1 MHECTYYGATS
12 GHRGKKQRKKKNKG
26 RVKEGYMIACFLL
39 SRLSQSH
46 VGQNKSVFS
55 ER

>member
-1 MHECTYYGATS
+1 MGQPQVTEERS
-12 GHRGKKQRKKKNKG
+12 KERKKNKG

-46 VGQNKSVFS
+46 VGQNKSIFS